1 MTVPFVP
8 TQSASLPVLGA
19 VGAEVSE
26 HDVALRVAGVT
37 YSSSGLT
44 LQVTAHRATAS
55 ERVVGLGKV
64 EPGQPGPVWG
74 RILWDSE
81 GHQYADTSI
90 PLKDAM
96 AKNPYMKIFIACGY
110 YDMATPFYA
119 AEYTVSSLNLE
130 PELRR
135 NISFDYYEAG
145 HMMYIEKN
153 SLKKL
158 HDDAAAF
165 IDAAVR
171 R

>member
-1 MTVPFVP
+1 VTVPFVP

-19 VGAEVSE
+19 VGAEVCE

-81 GHQYADTSI
+81 GHQYADTSAG
-90 PLKDAM
+90 PADARTEGDTYLQTLTFP
-96 AKNPYMKIFIACGY
+96 ALSA
-110 YDMATPFYA
+110 DA
-119 AEYTVSSLNLE
+119 
-130 PELRR
+130 
-135 NISFDYYEAG
+135 
-145 HMMYIEKN
+145 H
-153 SLKKL
+153 
-158 HDDAAAF
+158 AAALEVPSVCLF
-165 IDAAVR
+165 SKTRPPRVSPFRLVAASQETTSPSTR
-171 R
+171 SLP